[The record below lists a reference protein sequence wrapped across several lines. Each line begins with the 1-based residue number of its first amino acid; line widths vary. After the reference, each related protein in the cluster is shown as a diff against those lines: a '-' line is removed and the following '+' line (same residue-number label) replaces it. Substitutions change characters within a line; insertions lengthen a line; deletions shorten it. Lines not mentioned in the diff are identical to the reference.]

1 MKRKI
6 DLDAILTP
14 IPGENPAGE
23 DLCYDIVYEGIK
35 EARRENCTSE
45 DILGKGE
52 NRKDEDKK
60 ADWDKVIE
68 LSITALT
75 NKTKDL
81 QITVWLTEALVKTE
95 GFEGLTMG
103 FKILTGLLKNYWEHV
118 YPEIDG
124 GDFES
129 RANRLEF
136 INDKFSLSIK
146 QIPITDSKATR
157 GYSWLQWKESQGE
170 MIAEKTIGAGGK
182 VTSEDFNL
190 AVYTSTGVYYEALE
204 KNLKQCR
211 EAFDD
216 FEKIVDEKFGHKQAP
231 SFDKLK
237 KSFGDFEQFM
247 SSEKVAELIREEKSK
262 HAPSPEQR
270 AEDDVDL
277 QKDKKG
283 HEEAMYPSS
292 MVMPF
297 ESYKTSQFPESEALE
312 KSVWEDALK
321 KLKNGGIKTA
331 LGQIYGASC
340 SMPSVREKNRF
351 KLLMAKLCLKAQ
363 RPDLARPIAEEL
375 HALIKELQLERWES
389 PMWIGDIN
397 NALYQCLTSGTP
409 SNEDMERAKELFK
422 KICTTDIT
430 KFFV

>member
-157 GYSWLQWKESQGE
+157 GYSWLQWTESQGE
-170 MIAEKTIGAGGK
+170 KVAKNATGNEENEEK
-182 VTSEDFNL
+182 VTHEDFNL
-190 AVYTSTGVYYEALE
+190 AVSTSTGVYYEALE

-216 FEKIVDEKFGHKQAP
+216 FEKIVDEKFGPKQAP
-231 SFDKLK
+231 SLAGFK
-237 KSFGDFEQFM
+237 KSLDDLEQFM
-247 SSEKVAELIREEKSK
+247 SSEKVSELIREEKSK
-262 HAPSPEQR
+262 HAPSPEQQTE
-270 AEDDVDL
+270 EDVAL
-277 QKDKKG
+277 QKGKKEQ
-283 HEEAMYPSS
+283 EEARYPSS
-292 MVMPF
+292 MGMSF
-297 ESYKTSQFPESEALE
+297 ESYKASQFSESEALE
-312 KSVWEDALK
+312 KSVWED
-321 KLKNGGIKTA
+321 
-331 LGQIYGASC
+331 
-340 SMPSVREKNRF
+340 
-351 KLLMAKLCLKAQ
+351 
-363 RPDLARPIAEEL
+363 
-375 HALIKELQLERWES
+375 
-389 PMWIGDIN
+389 
-397 NALYQCLTSGTP
+397 
-409 SNEDMERAKELFK
+409 
-422 KICTTDIT
+422 
-430 KFFV
+430 